1 VAPQAL
7 TAGMPPPSATSPPRS
22 LLTQVTGVARDE
34 RAALAWSFLYFFTLL
49 CAYGL
54 LRPLR
59 EEMGVRHGV
68 DRLQWLF
75 SGTFVCMLLAQP
87 LYGALVSRFE
97 RRIFLPAVYGFFI
110 ACLVGFYLVFR
121 AGAWLGVAVPAF
133 FIWVSVFN
141 LFVVSV
147 FWSFMSDI
155 FTTDQAKRL
164 YGIIAAGGTSGAL
177 AGPLV
182 TALLVQQ
189 VGVPQLMLISALL
202 LVAALVAIVRLLPWA
217 TERRGVDRPIGGTVL
232 AGARLVVASPFL
244 RLIAGLLLLYVT
256 VNTILYYQQAAVV
269 AAAFGNSADR
279 AAYFARIDFAVNA
292 LTVVTQLVVTRVLLT
307 RYGVTPLLM
316 LSPLVVAVGF
326 AWLAASPTPLLLAG
340 IQVVHR
346 AGNFSLI
353 APARESLFTRVDRE
367 SRYKAKAF
375 IDTAIYRGGD
385 LVNGWIMAA
394 VVAAKMPLGQV
405 ALIGL
410 AVAAAWALLGWRV
423 GRTHDVHL
431 ANADPSPTATS
442 PAR

>member
-1 VAPQAL
+1 MSIDSP
-7 TAGMPPPSATSPPRS
+7 AGASRSRLS
-22 LLTQVTGVARDE
+22 LLTGVARDE
-34 RAALAWSFLYFFTLL
+34 RAALAWSFLYFFALL

-59 EEMGVRHGV
+59 EEMGVRYGV

-87 LYGALVSRFE
+87 LYGALVSRYE
-97 RRIFLPAVYGFFI
+97 RRVFLPVVYGFFV
-110 ACLVGFYLVFR
+110 ACLVAFYLVFR
-121 AGAWLGVAVPAF
+121 ADVGMTVAVPAF
-133 FIWVSVFN
+133 FVWVSVFN

-155 FTTDQAKRL
+155 FTNEQARRL
-164 YGIIAAGGTSGAL
+164 YGIIAAGGTCGAL
-177 AGPLV
+177 AGPLF
-182 TALLVQQ
+182 TALLVER

-202 LVAALVAIVRLLPWA
+202 LGGALLAIVRLLPWA
-217 TERRGVDRPIGGTVL
+217 TARRGADRAIGGTVL
-232 AGARLVVASPFL
+232 AGARLVTSSPFL

-269 AAAFGNSADR
+269 AASFADSPAR

-292 LTVVTQLVVTRVLLT
+292 LTVLTQLLLTRVLLT
-307 RYGVTPLLM
+307 RYGVTPLLVI
-316 LSPLVVAVGF
+316 SPILVAAGF
-326 AWLAASPTPLLLAG
+326 AWLATSPTPLLLAA

-346 AGNFSLI
+346 AGNFALI

-385 LVNGWIMAA
+385 LVNGWLMAA
-394 VVAAKMPLGQV
+394 VVAAQVPLAQV

-410 AVAAAWALLGWRV
+410 AIAGLWSLTGWRV
-423 GRTHDVHL
+423 GRTHDEHL
-431 ANADPSPTATS
+431 ATS
-442 PAR
+442 AVAAPAAGTTS

>member
-1 VAPQAL
+1 MGA
-7 TAGMPPPSATSPPRS
+7 SPRG
-22 LLTQVTGVARDE
+22 LLAQLTGVARDE
-34 RAALAWSFLYFFTLL
+34 RPALAWSFVYFFALL

-59 EEMGVRHGV
+59 EEMGVRYGV

-75 SGTFVCMLLAQP
+75 TGTFVCMLLAQP

-97 RRIFLPAVYGFFI
+97 RRVFLPVVYGFFT
-110 ACLVGFYLVFR
+110 ACLVAFYLLFR
-121 AGAWLGVAVPAF
+121 AAIGMHVAVPAF

-155 FTTDQAKRL
+155 FTTEQAKRL
-164 YGIIAAGGTSGAL
+164 YGIIAAGGTTGAL

-182 TALLVQQ
+182 TALLVERL
-189 VGVPQLMLISALL
+189 GVPQLMLCSALL
-202 LVAALVAIVRLLPWA
+202 LGVALLAIVRLLPWA
-217 TERRGVDRPIGGTVL
+217 TAHRGADQPIGGTVL
-232 AGARLVVASPFL
+232 AGARLVMGSPFL
-244 RLIAGLLLLYVT
+244 RSIAGLLLLYVT
-256 VNTILYYQQAAVV
+256 VNTVLYYQQAAVV
-269 AAAFGNSADR
+269 AAAFTDPAAR

-292 LTVVTQLVVTRVLLT
+292 LTVVTQLVLTRVLLT
-307 RYGVTPLLM
+307 HYGVTPLLM
-316 LSPLVVAVGF
+316 LSPLLVAAGF
-326 AWLAASPTPLLLAG
+326 AWLAATPTPLVLAG

-385 LVNGWIMAA
+385 LVNGWLMAL
-394 VVAAKMPLGQV
+394 VVAAQVPLGQV
-405 ALIGL
+405 ALIGF
-410 AVAAAWALLGWRV
+410 AIAAAWALLGWRV
-423 GRTHDVHL
+423 GRTHDEHL
-431 ANADPSPTATS
+431 ASTRDPVAAASPTA
-442 PAR
+442 

>member
-1 VAPQAL
+1 MPS
-7 TAGMPPPSATSPPRS
+7 PPPTGSTHSRLT
-22 LLTQVTGVARDE
+22 LLIGVAHDE
-34 RAALAWSFLYFFTLL
+34 RVALAWSFLYFFSLL

-97 RRIFLPAVYGFFI
+97 RRVFLPAVYGFFI
-110 ACLVGFYLVFR
+110 VCLAVFYAVFR
-121 AGAWLGVAVPAF
+121 LDRGMALAVPAF

-164 YGIIAAGGTSGAL
+164 YGIIAAGGTCGAL
-177 AGPLV
+177 AGPAL
-182 TALLVQQ
+182 TALLVQR
-189 VGVPQLMLISALL
+189 VGVPQLLLISALL
-202 LVAALVAIVRLLPWA
+202 LGGALLAIMRLLPWA
-217 TERRGVDRPIGGTVL
+217 VTRRGPDRAIGGTGL
-232 AGARLVVASPFL
+232 AGAHLVLGSPFL
-244 RLIAGLLLLYVT
+244 RLVSGLLLLYVT
-256 VNTILYYQQAAVV
+256 VNTVLYYQQAAVV
-269 AAAFGNSADR
+269 AAAFRDSAAR

-292 LTVVTQLVVTRVLLT
+292 LTVATQVIVTRVLLT

-316 LSPLVVAVGF
+316 LSPLLVACGF
-326 AWLAASPTPLLLAG
+326 AWLAASPTPLLLAS

-385 LVNGWIMAA
+385 LVNGWIMAGI
-394 VVAAKMPLGQV
+394 VAMNMPLGQV
-405 ALIGL
+405 AIIGL
-410 AVAAAWALLGWRV
+410 GVACVWAVLGWRV
-423 GRTHDVHL
+423 GRTHDQHL
-431 ANADPSPTATS
+431 AAPGTGTVPLEANAN
-442 PAR
+442 

>member
-1 VAPQAL
+1 MPAPSVAA
-7 TAGMPPPSATSPPRS
+7 PPRS
-22 LLTQVTGVARDE
+22 LLAQLTGVARDE
-34 RAALAWSFLYFFTLL
+34 RAALAWSFLYFFALL

-68 DRLQWLF
+68 NRLQWLF

-97 RRIFLPAVYGFFI
+97 RRIFLPVVYGFFV
-110 ACLVGFYLVFR
+110 ACLIGFYLVFR
-121 AGAWLGVAVPAF
+121 ADVGMAVAVPAF

-155 FTTDQAKRL
+155 FTTEQAQRL
-164 YGIIAAGGTSGAL
+164 YGIIAAGGTCGAL
-177 AGPLV
+177 AGPLF
-182 TALLVQQ
+182 TALLVER

-202 LVAALVAIVRLLPWA
+202 LGVALAAILRLLPWA
-217 TERRGVDRPIGGTVL
+217 TERRGADRAIGGTVL

-269 AAAFGNSADR
+269 AAAFSDSAAR

-292 LTVVTQLVVTRVLLT
+292 LTVITQLVVTRVLLT
-307 RYGVTPLLM
+307 TYGVTPLLM
-316 LSPLVVAVGF
+316 LSPLLVAAGF
-326 AWLAASPTPLLLAG
+326 AWLAASPTPLLLAA

-394 VVAAKMPLGQV
+394 VVAAKMPLGEV
-405 ALIGL
+405 AIIGL
-410 AVAAAWALLGWRV
+410 VVAGVWALLGWRV
-423 GRTHDVHL
+423 GRTHDDHL
-431 ANADPSPTATS
+431 AATPTPAPSTT
-442 PAR
+442 R

>member
-1 VAPQAL
+1 VAPETV
-7 TAGMPPPSATSPPRS
+7 TASAPPSRLA
-22 LLTQVTGVARDE
+22 LLTGVARDE
-34 RAALAWSFLYFFTLL
+34 RVALAWSFFYFFTLL

-68 DRLQWLF
+68 NRLQWLF
-75 SGTFVCMLLAQP
+75 TGTFVCMLLAQP
-87 LYGALVSRFE
+87 LYGGLVSRY
-97 RRIFLPAVYGFFI
+97 RRRVFLPVVYGFFI
-110 ACLVGFYLVFR
+110 VCLVVFYGVFR
-121 AGAWLGVAVPAF
+121 ADVGMAVAVPAF

-155 FTTDQAKRL
+155 FTTDQATRL
-164 YGIIAAGGTSGAL
+164 YGIIAAGGTCGAL
-177 AGPLV
+177 AGPAL
-182 TALLVQQ
+182 TALLVERI
-189 VGVPQLMLISALL
+189 GVPQLMLISALL
-202 LVAALVAIVRLLPWA
+202 LGGALVAIVRLLPWA
-217 TERRGVDRPIGGTVL
+217 TERQGVDRAIGGTVL
-232 AGARLVVASPFL
+232 AGARLVGGSPFL

-256 VNTILYYQQAAVV
+256 VNTILYYEQAAVV
-269 AAAFGNSADR
+269 AAAFADSAAR

-292 LTVVTQLVVTRVLLT
+292 LTVATQVAVTRLLLT

-316 LSPLVVAVGF
+316 LSPLLVAIGF
-326 AWLAASPTPLLLAG
+326 ACLAVSPTPLLLAG
-340 IQVVHR
+340 LQVVHR

-385 LVNGWIMAA
+385 LVNGWIMAS
-394 VVAAKMPLGQV
+394 VVAMRMPLGQV

-410 AVAAAWALLGWRV
+410 AVATTWALLGWRV
-423 GRTHDVHL
+423 GRTHDEHL
-431 ANADPSPTATS
+431 ATTVVGASATS
-442 PAR
+442 PSS

>member
-1 VAPQAL
+1 MSSDSP
-7 TAGMPPPSATSPPRS
+7 AGSSRSRLS
-22 LLTQVTGVARDE
+22 LLTGVAPDE
-34 RAALAWSFLYFFTLL
+34 RAALAWSFCYFFALL

-59 EEMGVRHGV
+59 EEMGVRYGV

-97 RRIFLPAVYGFFI
+97 RRVFLPVVYGFFV

-121 AGAWLGVAVPAF
+121 AGVGMAVAVPAF
-133 FIWVSVFN
+133 FVWVSVFN

-155 FTTDQAKRL
+155 FTNEQAKRL
-164 YGIIAAGGTSGAL
+164 YGIIAAGGTTGAL
-177 AGPLV
+177 AGPLF
-182 TALLVQQ
+182 TALLVER

-202 LVAALVAIVRLLPWA
+202 LGGALLAIVRLLPWA
-217 TERRGVDRPIGGTVL
+217 TARRGADHAIGGTVM
-232 AGARLVVASPFL
+232 AGARLVASSPFL

-269 AAAFGNSADR
+269 AATFTDSDAR

-292 LTVVTQLVVTRVLLT
+292 LTVVTQLALTRLLLT
-307 RYGVTPLLM
+307 HYGVTPLLI
-316 LSPLVVAVGF
+316 LSPLLVSAGF
-326 AWLAASPTPLLLAG
+326 AWLSASPTPLLLAA

-346 AGNFSLI
+346 AGNFALI

-385 LVNGWIMAA
+385 LVNGWLMAA
-394 VVAAKMPLGQV
+394 VVAAGMPLAHV

-410 AVAAAWALLGWRV
+410 AVAGVWAFTGWRV
-423 GRTHDVHL
+423 GRTHDEHL
-431 ANADPSPTATS
+431 VTS
-442 PAR
+442 AVAAPAARTTS

>member
-1 VAPQAL
+1 MSSAPVAVPR
-7 TAGMPPPSATSPPRS
+7 RS
-22 LLTQVTGVARDE
+22 LLSQLTGVAPDE
-34 RAALAWSFLYFFTLL
+34 RAALAWSFLYFFALL

-97 RRIFLPAVYGFFI
+97 RRIFLPVVYGFFV
-110 ACLVGFYLVFR
+110 ACLIGFYVVFR
-121 AGAWLGVAVPAF
+121 ADVGMTVAVPAF

-155 FTTDQAKRL
+155 FTTEQAQRL
-164 YGIIAAGGTSGAL
+164 YGIIAAGGTCGAL
-177 AGPLV
+177 AGPLF

-202 LVAALVAIVRLLPWA
+202 LGTALVAILRLLPWA

-232 AGARLVVASPFL
+232 AGARLVAASPFL

-269 AAAFGNSADR
+269 AAAFTDSAAR

-292 LTVVTQLVVTRVLLT
+292 LTVVTQVVVTRVLLT
-307 RYGVTPLLM
+307 NYGVTPLLM
-316 LSPLVVAVGF
+316 LSPLVVAAGF
-326 AWLAASPTPLLLAG
+326 AWLSASPTPLLLAS

-394 VVAAKMPLGQV
+394 VVAAKMPLGEV

-410 AVAAAWALLGWRV
+410 AVAATWALFGWRV
-423 GRTHDVHL
+423 GRTHDEHL
-431 ANADPSPTATS
+431 ASGEAAPAPSPT
-442 PAR
+442 P

>member
-7 TAGMPPPSATSPPRS
+7 TAGMPPSTAASPPRS
-22 LLTQVTGVARDE
+22 LLAQLTGVARDE

-110 ACLVGFYLVFR
+110 ACLVGFYVVFR
-121 AGAWLGVAVPAF
+121 AGAGLGVAVPAF

-164 YGIIAAGGTSGAL
+164 YGIIAAGGTCGAL

-202 LVAALVAIVRLLPWA
+202 LTTALVAIVRLLPWA
-217 TERRGVDRPIGGTVL
+217 TARRGVDRPIGGTVL

-269 AAAFGNSADR
+269 AAAFSNSADR

-307 RYGVTPLLM
+307 SYGVTPLLM
-316 LSPLVVAVGF
+316 LSPLVVAAGF

-346 AGNFSLI
+346 AGNFALI

-394 VVAAKMPLGQV
+394 VVAASMPLGRV
-405 ALIGL
+405 AVIGL
-410 AVAAAWALLGWRV
+410 AVAATWALLGWRV

-431 ANADPSPTATS
+431 AGADPVTATAS
-442 PAR
+442 TTR

>member
-1 VAPQAL
+1 MAAS
-7 TAGMPPPSATSPPRS
+7 PSLPTPVSRLA
-22 LLTQVTGVARDE
+22 LLTGVTRDE
-34 RAALAWSFLYFFTLL
+34 RSALAWSFLYFFSLL

-68 DRLQWLF
+68 NRLQWLF
-75 SGTFVCMLLAQP
+75 SGTFLCMLLAQP

-97 RRIFLPAVYGFFI
+97 RRVFLPVVYGFFI
-110 ACLVGFYLVFR
+110 ACLLVFYAVFR
-121 AGAWLGVAVPAF
+121 LDRGMTVAVPAF

-164 YGIIAAGGTSGAL
+164 YGIIAAGGTCGAL
-177 AGPLV
+177 AGPAL
-182 TALLVQQ
+182 TALLVQE

-202 LVAALVAIVRLLPWA
+202 LGGALVAIVRLLPWA
-217 TERRGVDRPIGGTVL
+217 TARRGADRAIGGTVL
-232 AGARLVVASPFL
+232 AGARLVTASPFL
-244 RLIAGLLLLYVT
+244 RAIAGLLLLYVT

-269 AAAFGNSADR
+269 AAAFTDSASR

-292 LTVVTQLVVTRVLLT
+292 LTVVTQVVVTRVLLT
-307 RYGVTPLLM
+307 RFGVTPLLM
-316 LSPLVVAVGF
+316 LSPLVVALGF
-326 AWLAASPTPLLLAG
+326 AWLAATPGPLLLAS

-385 LVNGWIMAA
+385 LVVGWCMAA
-394 VVAAKMPLGQV
+394 VAARKLPLGEV

-410 AVAAAWALLGWRV
+410 AVASIWALLGWRV
-423 GRTHDVHL
+423 GRTHDAHL
-431 ANADPSPTATS
+431 AAAAPQPASATS
-442 PAR
+442 PAVS

>member
-1 VAPQAL
+1 
-7 TAGMPPPSATSPPRS
+7 M
-22 LLTQVTGVARDE
+22 TGVARDE
-34 RAALAWSFLYFFTLL
+34 RVALAWSFLYFFTLL

-87 LYGALVSRFE
+87 VYGALVSRFE
-97 RRIFLPAVYGFFI
+97 RRIFLPAVYGFFV
-110 ACLVGFYLVFR
+110 ACLIGFYLVFR
-121 AGAWLGVAVPAF
+121 AEFAMGVAVPAF
-133 FIWVSVFN
+133 FVWVSVFN

-155 FTTDQAKRL
+155 FTTDQARRL

-217 TERRGVDRPIGGTVL
+217 TQRRGVDRPIGGTVL

-269 AAAFGNSADR
+269 AAAFSDSAAR

-292 LTVVTQLVVTRVLLT
+292 LTVVTQLAVTRVLLT
-307 RYGVTPLLM
+307 SYGVTPLLM
-316 LSPLVVAVGF
+316 LSPLVVAAGF
-326 AWLAASPTPLLLAG
+326 AWLAVSPTPLLLAG

-385 LVNGWIMAA
+385 LVNGWLMAA

-431 ANADPSPTATS
+431 AAADPVPGRASTA
-442 PAR
+442 P

>member
-1 VAPQAL
+1 M
-7 TAGMPPPSATSPPRS
+7 T
-22 LLTQVTGVARDE
+22 RDE
-34 RAALAWSFLYFFTLL
+34 RAALAWSFVYFFALL

-68 DRLQWLF
+68 DKLQWLF

-87 LYGALVSRFE
+87 LYGAIVSRYQ
-97 RRIFLPAVYGFFI
+97 RRIFLPAVYGFFV

-121 AGAWLGVAVPAF
+121 ADVGMTVAVPAF

-155 FTTDQAKRL
+155 FTSDQAKRL
-164 YGIIAAGGTSGAL
+164 YGIIAAGGTCGAL
-177 AGPLV
+177 AGPGL
-182 TALLVQQ
+182 TALLVER
-189 VGVPQLMLISALL
+189 VGVPQLMLISALVL
-202 LVAALVAIVRLLPWA
+202 SGALVAILRLLPWA

-232 AGARLVVASPFL
+232 AGARLMLGSPFL
-244 RLIAGLLLLYVT
+244 RLLAGLLLLYVT

-269 AAAFGNSADR
+269 SRAFTDPGAR
-279 AAYFARIDFAVNA
+279 AAYFARIDFSVNA
-292 LTVVTQLVVTRVLLT
+292 LTVITQVCVTRVLLT
-307 RYGVTPLLM
+307 RAGVTPLLM
-316 LSPLVVAVGF
+316 LSPLLVAAGF
-326 AWLAASPTPLLLAG
+326 AWLAVSPTPLLLAA

-346 AGNFSLI
+346 AGNFALI

-367 SRYKAKAF
+367 TRYKAKAF

-385 LVNGWIMAA
+385 LVNGWIMAGI
-394 VVAAKMPLGQV
+394 VAMQMPLAEV

-410 AVAAAWALLGWRV
+410 VVAGTWALFGWRI
-423 GRTHDVHL
+423 GRTHDAHL
-431 ANADPSPTATS
+431 AAAGSPSSGLSSTS
-442 PAR
+442 

>member
-1 VAPQAL
+1 MPHDSKAQPPASRLAL
-7 TAGMPPPSATSPPRS
+7 
-22 LLTQVTGVARDE
+22 LTGVAPDE
-34 RAALAWSFLYFFTLL
+34 RAALAWSFFYFFALL

-68 DRLQWLF
+68 NRLQWLF

-87 LYGALVSRFE
+87 LYGGLVARYQ
-97 RRIFLPAVYGFFI
+97 RRVFLPVVYGFFI
-110 ACLVGFYLVFR
+110 ACLIGFYAVFR
-121 AGAWLGVAVPAF
+121 ADVGMSVAVPAF

-164 YGIIAAGGTSGAL
+164 YGIIAAGGTCGAL
-177 AGPLV
+177 AGPGL
-182 TALLVQQ
+182 TALLVERI
-189 VGVPQLMLISALL
+189 GVPQLMLISALVLAGAL
-202 LVAALVAIVRLLPWA
+202 LAIVRLLPWA

-232 AGARLVVASPFL
+232 AGARLVAGSPFL

-269 AAAFGNSADR
+269 AAAFADSAAR
-279 AAYFARIDFAVNA
+279 AAYFARVDFAVNA
-292 LTVVTQLVVTRVLLT
+292 LTVATQVFVTRVLLT
-307 RYGVTPLLM
+307 RFGVTPLLM
-316 LSPLVVAVGF
+316 VSPILVAGGF
-326 AWLAASPTPLLLAG
+326 AWLAASPTPLLLAA

-385 LVNGWIMAA
+385 LINGWIMAS
-394 VVAAKMPLGQV
+394 VVAMKMPLGDV

-410 AVAAAWALLGWRV
+410 VVAGVWALLGWRV
-423 GRTHDVHL
+423 GRTHDEHL
-431 ANADPSPTATS
+431 AAPGAAAT
-442 PAR
+442 PAAPLTS

>member
-1 VAPQAL
+1 
-7 TAGMPPPSATSPPRS
+7 M
-22 LLTQVTGVARDE
+22 TGVAPDE
-34 RAALAWSFLYFFTLL
+34 RAALAWSFVYFFSLL

-68 DRLQWLF
+68 ERLQWLF
-75 SGTFVCMLLAQP
+75 TGTFLCMLLAQP
-87 LYGALVSRFE
+87 VYGALVSRFE
-97 RRIFLPAVYGFFI
+97 RRVFLPAVYGFFV
-110 ACLVGFYLVFR
+110 ACLVTFYLVFR
-121 AGAWLGVAVPAF
+121 AGVGMAVAVPAF

-155 FTTDQAKRL
+155 FTHEQARRL
-164 YGIIAAGGTSGAL
+164 YGIIAAGGTCGAL
-177 AGPLV
+177 AGPLF
-182 TALLVQQ
+182 TALLVERT
-189 VGVPQLMLISALL
+189 GVPQLMLISALL
-202 LVAALVAIVRLLPWA
+202 LGVALLAIVRLLPWA
-217 TERRGVDRPIGGTVL
+217 TEHRGADRAIGGTVL
-232 AGARLVVASPFL
+232 AGARLVFASPFL

-269 AAAFGNSADR
+269 AASFDDPAAR

-292 LTVVTQLVVTRVLLT
+292 LTVITQLAVTRVLLT
-307 RYGVTPLLM
+307 RFGVTPLLM
-316 LSPLVVAVGF
+316 LSPLLVAAGF
-326 AWLAASPTPLLLAG
+326 AWLAASPTPLLLAA

-346 AGNFSLI
+346 AGNFALI

-385 LVNGWIMAA
+385 LVNGWLMAA
-394 VVAAKMPLGQV
+394 VVAAAMPLGQV

-410 AVAAAWALLGWRV
+410 AVALLWSAVGWRV
-423 GRTHDVHL
+423 GRTHDRHL
-431 ANADPSPTATS
+431 ATQAAGAAAASS
-442 PAR
+442 PAP

>member
-1 VAPQAL
+1 MAS
-7 TAGMPPPSATSPPRS
+7 MPHEPPAQSPGSR
-22 LLTQVTGVARDE
+22 LAVLTGVAPDE
-34 RAALAWSFLYFFTLL
+34 RAALAWSFFYFFTLL

-68 DRLQWLF
+68 SRLQWLF

-87 LYGALVSRFE
+87 LYGGLVSRYQ
-97 RRIFLPAVYGFFI
+97 RRVFLPVVYGFFI
-110 ACLVGFYLVFR
+110 ACLIAFYVVFR
-121 AGAWLGVAVPAF
+121 ADVGMTVAVPAF

-164 YGIIAAGGTSGAL
+164 YGIIAAGGTCGAL
-177 AGPLV
+177 AGPAV
-182 TALLVQQ
+182 TALLVERI
-189 VGVPQLMLISALL
+189 GVPQLMLISALL
-202 LVAALVAIVRLLPWA
+202 LGGALVAIVRLLPWA
-217 TERRGVDRPIGGTVL
+217 TERRGVDQPIGGTVL
-232 AGARLVVASPFL
+232 AGARLVVGSPFL

-269 AAAFGNSADR
+269 AAAFTDSAAR
-279 AAYFARIDFAVNA
+279 AAYFARVDFAVNA
-292 LTVVTQLVVTRVLLT
+292 LTVITQVVVTRVLLM
-307 RYGVTPLLM
+307 RFGVTPLLM
-316 LSPLVVAVGF
+316 LSPVLVAAGL
-326 AWLAASPTPLLLAG
+326 AWLAASPTPLLLAA

-385 LVNGWIMAA
+385 LVNGWIMAS
-394 VVAAKMPLGQV
+394 VVAMKMPLGDV

-410 AVAAAWALLGWRV
+410 VVAATWALLGWRI
-423 GRTHDVHL
+423 GRTHDEHL
-431 ANADPSPTATS
+431 ATTVVGAPVTGTTS
-442 PAR
+442 

>member
-1 VAPQAL
+1 MARQAV
-7 TAGMPPPSATSPPRS
+7 TTPESPPAPRPS
-22 LLTQVTGVARDE
+22 RLAWLTGIAPDE
-34 RAALAWSFLYFFTLL
+34 RRALAWSFFYFFTLL

-68 DRLQWLF
+68 NRLQWLF

-87 LYGALVSRFE
+87 VYGALVARYQ
-97 RRIFLPAVYGFFI
+97 RRVFLPAVYGFFI
-110 ACLVGFYLVFR
+110 ACLLAFYAIFR
-121 AGAWLGVAVPAF
+121 ADVGMAVAVPAF

-155 FTTDQAKRL
+155 FTTDQATRL

-177 AGPLV
+177 AGPAL
-182 TALLVQQ
+182 TALLVERI
-189 VGVPQLMLISALL
+189 GVPQLMLISALL
-202 LVAALVAIVRLLPWA
+202 LAGALLAIVRLLPWA

-232 AGARLVVASPFL
+232 AGARLVAASPFL

-269 AAAFGNSADR
+269 SAAFSNSASR

-292 LTVVTQLVVTRVLLT
+292 LTVTTQVLVTRLLLT
-307 RYGVTPLLM
+307 RFGVTPLLM
-316 LSPLVVAVGF
+316 LSPLIVATGF
-326 AWLAASPTPLLLAG
+326 AWLSVSPTPLLLAA

-394 VVAAKMPLGQV
+394 IVAAKVPLGEV

-410 AVAAAWALLGWRV
+410 AVASAWALLGWRV
-423 GRTHDVHL
+423 GRTHDEHL
-431 ANADPSPTATS
+431 SGAGVGAPAAETPS
-442 PAR
+442 

>member
-1 VAPQAL
+1 MA
-7 TAGMPPPSATSPPRS
+7 SPPAAGPVRS
-22 LLTQVTGVARDE
+22 RLALLTGVTRDE
-34 RAALAWSFLYFFTLL
+34 RAALAWSFFYFFALL

-68 DRLQWLF
+68 NRLQWLF
-75 SGTFVCMLLAQP
+75 SGTFACMLLAQP
-87 LYGALVSRFE
+87 VYGALVARYQ
-97 RRIFLPAVYGFFI
+97 RRVFIPVVYGFFT
-110 ACLVGFYLVFR
+110 ACLVAFYVVFR
-121 AGAWLGVAVPAF
+121 AEVGMGIAVPAF

-155 FTTDQAKRL
+155 FTTDQATRL
-164 YGIIAAGGTSGAL
+164 YGIIAAGGTCGAL
-177 AGPLV
+177 AGPAL
-182 TALLVQQ
+182 TALLVQR
-189 VGVPQLMLISALL
+189 VGVPQLMLFSALL
-202 LVAALVAIVRLLPWA
+202 LCGALVAVMRLLPWA
-217 TERRGVDRPIGGTVL
+217 TERRGADRPIGGTVL
-232 AGARLVVASPFL
+232 AGARLVADSPFL

-269 AAAFGNSADR
+269 AAAFTDSAAR

-292 LTVVTQLVVTRVLLT
+292 LTVVTQVVVTRVLLT

-316 LSPLVVAVGF
+316 LSPLLVAVGF
-326 AWLAASPTPLLLAG
+326 AWLSVSPTPLLLAA
-340 IQVVHR
+340 IQIVHR

-385 LVNGWIMAA
+385 LVNGWIMSV
-394 VVAAKMPLGQV
+394 VVATQVPLGQV
-405 ALIGL
+405 AIIGL
-410 AVAAAWALLGWRV
+410 AVAAIWALLGWRV
-423 GRTHDVHL
+423 GRTHDEHL
-431 ANADPSPTATS
+431 ATVVVAAPAESATS
-442 PAR
+442 

>member
-1 VAPQAL
+1 MSDAAASPLPRSPLAAL
-7 TAGMPPPSATSPPRS
+7 TGIT
-22 LLTQVTGVARDE
+22 RDE
-34 RAALAWSFLYFFTLL
+34 RPALFWSFFYFFSLL

-97 RRIFLPAVYGFFI
+97 RRVFLPIVYGFFT
-110 ACLVGFYLVFR
+110 ACLVAFYAVFR
-121 AGAWLGVAVPAF
+121 LDIGLGVAVPAF

-147 FWSFMSDI
+147 FWSVMSDI
-155 FTTDQAKRL
+155 FTTDQARRL
-164 YGIIAAGGTSGAL
+164 YGIIAAGGTCGAL
-177 AGPLV
+177 AGPLL
-182 TALLVQQ
+182 TALLVQRI
-189 VGVPQLMLISALL
+189 GVPQLMLISALL
-202 LVAALVAIVRLLPWA
+202 LVGALVAIIRLLPWA
-217 TERRGVDRPIGGTVL
+217 TQRRGADRAIGGTVL
-232 AGARLVVASPFL
+232 AGARLVAGSPFL

-256 VNTILYYQQAAVV
+256 VNTIIYYQQAGVV
-269 AAAFGNSADR
+269 AAAFTDSASR

-292 LTVVTQLVVTRVLLT
+292 LTVVTQVVVTRVLMT
-307 RYGVTPLLM
+307 RFGVTPLLM
-316 LSPLVVAVGF
+316 VSPLLVAVGF
-326 AWLAASPTPLLLAG
+326 AALAGSPTPLLLAG

-367 SRYKAKAF
+367 TRYKAKAF

-385 LVNGWIMAA
+385 LVVGWIMAGVVA
-394 VVAAKMPLGQV
+394 LKVPLGDVAIAGLVVAAL
-405 ALIGL
+405 
-410 AVAAAWALLGWRV
+410 WALLGWRV
-423 GRTHDVHL
+423 GRTHDEHL
-431 ANADPSPTATS
+431 AAPEASAT
-442 PAR
+442 PAAPLAS

>member
-1 VAPQAL
+1 MPSVPAASPARSRLAL
-7 TAGMPPPSATSPPRS
+7 
-22 LLTQVTGVARDE
+22 LTGVARDE
-34 RAALAWSFLYFFTLL
+34 RAALAWSFLYFFSLL

-68 DRLQWLF
+68 NKLQWLF
-75 SGTFVCMLLAQP
+75 SGTFACMLLAQP

-97 RRIFLPAVYGFFI
+97 RRVFLPVVYGFFI
-110 ACLVGFYLVFR
+110 ACLLVFYAVFR
-121 AGAWLGVAVPAF
+121 LDRGMTVAVPAF

-164 YGIIAAGGTSGAL
+164 YGIIAAGGTCGAL
-177 AGPLV
+177 AGPGL
-182 TALLVQQ
+182 TALLVER

-202 LVAALVAIVRLLPWA
+202 LCGALLAILRLLPWA
-217 TERRGVDRPIGGTVL
+217 TERRGPDRAIGGTVL
-232 AGARLVVASPFL
+232 AGARLVMGSPFL

-269 AAAFGNSADR
+269 AAAFTDSAAR
-279 AAYFARIDFAVNA
+279 AAYFARVDFAVNA
-292 LTVVTQLVVTRVLLT
+292 LTVITQVFVTRVLLT

-316 LSPLVVAVGF
+316 LSPLLVATGF
-326 AWLAASPTPLLLAG
+326 AWLAASPTPLLLAS

-346 AGNFSLI
+346 AGNFALI

-385 LVNGWIMAA
+385 LVNGWIMAG
-394 VVAAKMPLGQV
+394 VVAMHVPLGEV
-405 ALIGL
+405 ALVGL
-410 AVAAAWALLGWRV
+410 AVACVWALLGWRV
-423 GRTHDVHL
+423 GRTHDEHL
-431 ANADPSPTATS
+431 AAAGTAPSPVEAN
-442 PAR
+442 ARS

>member
-1 VAPQAL
+1 MPAE
-7 TAGMPPPSATSPPRS
+7 TAQGPRS
-22 LLTQVTGVARDE
+22 RLALLTGVAHDE
-34 RAALAWSFLYFFTLL
+34 RAALAWSFLYFFSLL

-68 DRLQWLF
+68 AKLQWLF

-87 LYGALVSRFE
+87 LYGALVSRFQ
-97 RRIFLPAVYGFFI
+97 RRVFLPVVYGFFI
-110 ACLVGFYLVFR
+110 ACLLVFY
-121 AGAWLGVAVPAF
+121 GVFLLDRGMTIAVPAF

-164 YGIIAAGGTSGAL
+164 YGIIAAGGTCGAL
-177 AGPLV
+177 AGPLL
-182 TALLVQQ
+182 TAVLVER

-202 LVAALVAIVRLLPWA
+202 LAGALVAILRLLPWA
-217 TERRGVDRPIGGTVL
+217 TERRGADRAIGGTVL
-232 AGARLVVASPFL
+232 AGARLVVGSPFL

-269 AAAFGNSADR
+269 AAAFTDSAAR

-292 LTVVTQLVVTRVLLT
+292 LTVVTQIAVTRVLLT

-316 LSPLVVAVGF
+316 LSPLVVATGF

-385 LVNGWIMAA
+385 TASGWLFNGLRA
-394 VVAAKMPLGQV
+394 LGMSLSAISWAMVPV
-405 ALIGL
+405 ALGWTAL
-410 AVAAAWALLGWRV
+410 AFWLGRRNSELR
-423 GRTHDVHL
+423 RTQE
-431 ANADPSPTATS
+431 PSPS
-442 PAR
+442 ARV

>member
-1 VAPQAL
+1 MPAPSPA
-7 TAGMPPPSATSPPRS
+7 APPRS
-22 LLTQVTGVARDE
+22 LLAQLTGVARDE
-34 RAALAWSFLYFFTLL
+34 RAALAWSFLYFFALL

-68 DRLQWLF
+68 ERLQWLF

-87 LYGALVSRFE
+87 FYGALVSRFE
-97 RRIFLPAVYGFFI
+97 RRIFLPVVYGFFM
-110 ACLVGFYLVFR
+110 ACLVGFYGVFR
-121 AGAWLGVAVPAF
+121 ADLGMDVAVPAF

-155 FTTDQAKRL
+155 FSTEQAQRL
-164 YGIIAAGGTSGAL
+164 YGIIAAGGTCGAL
-177 AGPLV
+177 AGPLF
-182 TALLVQQ
+182 TAALVER

-202 LVAALVAIVRLLPWA
+202 LGVALVAILRLLPWA
-217 TERRGVDRPIGGTVL
+217 TQRRGDDRAIGGTVL
-232 AGARLVVASPFL
+232 AGARLVASSPFL

-269 AAAFGNSADR
+269 AAAFTDSAAR

-307 RYGVTPLLM
+307 SYGVTPLLM
-316 LSPLVVAVGF
+316 LSPLLVATGF
-326 AWLAASPTPLLLAG
+326 AWLAASPTPLLLAA

-394 VVAAKMPLGQV
+394 VVAAKMPLGEV

-410 AVAAAWALLGWRV
+410 VVAGLWALLGWRV
-423 GRTHDVHL
+423 GRTHDAHL
-431 ANADPSPTATS
+431 ATVPAATPPTS
-442 PAR
+442 R

>member
-1 VAPQAL
+1 MSLPSPAITPRTRLAAL
-7 TAGMPPPSATSPPRS
+7 TGIAP
-22 LLTQVTGVARDE
+22 DE
-34 RAALAWSFLYFFTLL
+34 RAALAWSFLYFFSLL

-59 EEMGVRHGV
+59 EEMGVRYGV

-97 RRIFLPAVYGFFI
+97 RRVFLPIVYGFFT
-110 ACLVGFYLVFR
+110 ACLVAFYLVFR
-121 AGAWLGVAVPAF
+121 AGFGMAVAVPAF

-155 FTTDQAKRL
+155 FTNEQAKRL
-164 YGIIAAGGTSGAL
+164 YGIIAAGGTCGAL

-182 TALLVQQ
+182 TALLVQR
-189 VGVPQLMLISALL
+189 VGVPQLMLISALVLGTAL
-202 LVAALVAIVRLLPWA
+202 LAILRLLPWA
-217 TERRGVDRPIGGTVL
+217 TARRGEDRAIGGTVL
-232 AGARLVVASPFL
+232 AGARLVFASPFL
-244 RLIAGLLLLYVT
+244 RLIASLLLLYVT
-256 VNTILYYQQAAVV
+256 VNTILYYQQAVV
-269 AAAFGNSADR
+269 VSASFSDPAAR

-292 LTVVTQLVVTRVLLT
+292 LTVITQLVVTRVLLT
-307 RYGVTPLLM
+307 NFGVTPLLM
-316 LSPLVVAVGF
+316 LSPLLVAAGF
-326 AWLAASPTPLLLAG
+326 TWLSASPTPLLLAG

-346 AGNFSLI
+346 AGNFALI

-385 LVNGWIMAA
+385 LVNGWLMAA
-394 VVAAKMPLGQV
+394 VIAAQVPLGQV

-410 AVAAAWALLGWRV
+410 AVAAVWALVGWRV
-423 GRTHDVHL
+423 GRTHDEHL
-431 ANADPSPTATS
+431 ASREDAVPATS
-442 PAR
+442 TTS